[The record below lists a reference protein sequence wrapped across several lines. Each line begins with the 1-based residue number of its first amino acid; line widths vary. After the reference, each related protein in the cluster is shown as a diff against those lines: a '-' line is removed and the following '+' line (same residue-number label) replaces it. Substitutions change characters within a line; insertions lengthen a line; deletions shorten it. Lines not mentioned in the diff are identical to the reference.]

1 MEDFVFNPPTGLRDM
16 SIYPEDPGSEAA
28 AREQFQGLLDQLK
41 DYANS
46 LKNIENVIAPTL
58 VNSWVNYPGNMP
70 AGYYKDSFGIVH
82 IQGMV
87 KSGAIGSTIFTL
99 PVGYRPSAGFNVAT
113 ASNGAYGEIAID
125 ANGVVTATVGSN
137 TWVSLMN
144 IQFRSA

>member
-1 MEDFVFNPPTGLRDM
+1 
-16 SIYPEDPGSEAA
+16 
-28 AREQFQGLLDQLK
+28 
-41 DYANS
+41 
-46 LKNIENVIAPTL
+46 
-58 VNSWVNYPGNMP
+58 
-70 AGYYKDSFGIVH
+70 
-82 IQGMV
+82 MV